1 MAHRTALASREASLT
16 EPPYRP
22 AWWIPGAHLRTI
34 WGKLF
39 RRRLPLPT
47 RRERWDTPDGDFVD
61 MLRMDAPQ
69 GAPRFLLLHG
79 LEGTPRSHY
88 VSEILSR
95 ARQRGWATDL
105 LLFRSCAGEPNR
117 LARSY
122 HSGETGDLDFVVRR
136 LIETDPDRPLVITGV
151 SLGGNVLLKWLGERG
166 EQLPPQLRG
175 AVAVSVP
182 FDLARSARHIN
193 RGFARVYQWNFLRTL
208 RRKALE
214 KLQRFPDLLSASAIA
229 AARSIHSFDHAVTAP
244 LHGFDSADDYYAQSS
259 SIRFLGRIRLPT
271 LLLSARDDPFLPSDV
286 LDDVR
291 RIADTNP
298 ALHVEFVERG
308 GHVGFIGGSVPW
320 KPIYYAERR
329 CVAFLA
335 ERLQRRVVS
344 DRAPSAADSARA
356 RS

>member
-1 MAHRTALASREASLT
+1 
-16 EPPYRP
+16 
-22 AWWIPGAHLRTI
+22 
-34 WGKLF
+34 
-39 RRRLPLPT
+39 
-47 RRERWDTPDGDFVD
+47 
-61 MLRMDAPQ
+61 MDAPP

-88 VSEILSR
+88 VSEMLSR
-95 ARQRGWATDL
+95 ARQRGWAADL

-117 LARSY
+117 LPRSY

-136 LIETDPDRPLVITGV
+136 LIETEPDRPLIITGV

-175 AVAVSVP
+175 AAVVSVP
-182 FDLARSARHIN
+182 FDLARSARHID

-214 KLQRFPDLLSASAIA
+214 KLHRFPNLLSASAIA
-229 AARSIHSFDHAVTAP
+229 AARTIYSFDHAVTAP
-244 LHGFDSADDYYAQSS
+244 LHGFESADDYYTRSS
-259 SIRFLGRIRLPT
+259 SIHFLGQIRLPT
-271 LLLSARDDPFLPSDV
+271 LLLSAGDDPFLPSDV

-291 RIADTNP
+291 RIAAANP

-308 GHVGFIGGSVPW
+308 GHVGFIGGTVPW

-335 ERLQRRVVS
+335 ERLQRRVGS
-344 DRAPSAADSARA
+344 DRAPSAAGSARA
-356 RS
+356 PV